1 MVTNPQIVE
10 KTLRAQAAKKSK
22 AAPKRKVNAEESNDE
37 DGQKEVVKEKKKQK
51 RMVPTP
57 GAFLAL
63 IFGLAQHNLVP
74 ESDVDEDEPA
84 VEITLYVYIEKPPP
98 PRSGPGKSKINENDK
113 FVQRGPFKL
122 ESTDSYATFLRKVAD
137 VLPCPILNIIK
148 EKVTWKCQ
156 TPANAK
162 ALPMAG
168 EPGYLAMV
176 EALKMKKRGSRVAI
190 VIMPPPVKPA
200 EKPVSCL

>member
-98 PRSGPGKSKINENDK
+98 LLVR
-113 FVQRGPFKL
+113 VQ
-122 ESTDSYATFLRKVAD
+122 ESR
-137 VLPCPILNIIK
+137 
-148 EKVTWKCQ
+148 
-156 TPANAK
+156 
-162 ALPMAG
+162 
-168 EPGYLAMV
+168 
-176 EALKMKKRGSRVAI
+176 R
-190 VIMPPPVKPA
+190 
-200 EKPVSCL
+200 